1 MRQSNLFT
9 KTRKKPPADEESANA
24 KLLIQAGFIHKEM
37 SGVYDFLP
45 LGLRVRDNIK
55 TIVREE
61 MNAVGGQE
69 VALTSL
75 QNKAVW
81 ETTGRWD
88 IDDDELWFKSEL
100 ASGGEV
106 GFAWSHEDPLT
117 ALMTKHISSYNDL
130 PQAVYQF
137 QTKLRNELRAK
148 SGIMRGREF
157 LMKDLYSFSRTEEEH
172 KEFYED
178 MKAAYERI
186 FDRVGLGDITY
197 FTHAGAGAFS
207 DDISHEF
214 QTVCEAGEDT
224 IFISDKQDVAIN
236 AEMINDETLEEF
248 GLSRNE
254 LREEPAVEVGNIFP
268 LGTKYSEPLG
278 LTFKDKHGEDKPVIM
293 GSYGIGIGR
302 LMGTVV
308 EIMADEDGLQW
319 PEAIAP
325 FQVHLL
331 RLGDSED
338 VIAEARTAYKTL
350 QGAGVSVLYDDRNES
365 AGEKFADSD
374 LYGLP
379 CQVIVSEKTLD
390 KGQLE
395 VAFRPNEEPEY
406 FDLADLITKLT
417 GTQHD

>member
-9 KTRKKPPADEESANA
+9 KTRKQPPADEESKNA

-37 SGVYDFLP
+37 AGVYDFLP
-45 LGLRVRDNIK
+45 LGLRVRDNI
-55 TIVREE
+55 TEIIRDE

-69 VALTSL
+69 ISLTSL
-75 QNKAVW
+75 QKKEVW

-88 IDDDELWFKSEL
+88 VANDELWFKTEL

-106 GFAWSHEDPLT
+106 GLAWSHEDPLT
-117 ALMTKHISSYNDL
+117 ALMTKHISSYTDL

-157 LMKDLYSFSRTEEEH
+157 LMKDLYSFSRTEDEH
-172 KEFYED
+172 EAFYEE
-178 MKAAYERI
+178 MKSAYENI
-186 FDRVGLGDITY
+186 FARVGLGENTH

-224 IFISDKQDVAIN
+224 VFISEDKDIAIN
-236 AEMINDETLEEF
+236 EEMMSEETLEAF
-248 GLSRNE
+248 SLTRDQ
-254 LREEPAVEVGNIFP
+254 LRKESAVEVGNIFP

-278 LTFKDKHGEDKPVIM
+278 LTFKDKDGQEKPVIM
-293 GSYGIGIGR
+293 GSYGIGVGR
-302 LMGTVV
+302 LMGTIT
-308 EIMADEDGLQW
+308 EIMADEENLLW
-319 PEAIAP
+319 PESVAP
-325 FQVHLL
+325 FRVHLL

-338 VIAEARTAYKTL
+338 VVTEARTAYKTL
-350 QGAGVSVLYDDRNES
+350 QGAGISVLYDDRSES

-379 CQVIVSEKTLD
+379 CQVIVSEKTN
-390 KGQLE
+390 KRGKLE
-395 VAFRPNEEPEY
+395 VTFRPNTEPVYLE
-406 FDLADLITKLT
+406 LSDLITKLT
-417 GTQHD
+417 DTSHE